1 MLTEQNQPSINLASA
16 SYLLNIKKLIEEHN
30 IEAGD
35 KNNFKSMKTKN
46 MNKQVEMPPT

>member
-1 MLTEQNQPSINLASA
+1 LASA

-30 IEAGD
+30 IEADD

-46 MNKQVEMPPT
+46 MNK